1 MKFLIAFLSMFLFVA
16 CQTNLDNKNN
26 SVSPVIVND
35 NVTILKSTKEFSNP
49 ALIYG
54 SSFGNYFQI
63 LYKQAKFNQMLNFTS
78 GISRKRFG
86 DKAILK
92 AYKLMDFGYAMKLSN
107 IQKKS
112 DSLYLLNY
120 EIQELATN
128 KILRMTTIIE
138 SDTIK
143 LIVNDTIP
151 EKLFF

>member
-1 MKFLIAFLSMFLFVA
+1 MKCLISILCVVLFVA
-16 CQTNLDNKNN
+16 CHSNIDSKDNSGSINVANDSITNLQ
-26 SVSPVIVND
+26 PRR
-35 NVTILKSTKEFSNP
+35 EFSNP

-54 SSFGNYFQI
+54 SSFGNYFQV
-63 LYKQAKFNQMLNFTS
+63 LYKQGKFNEMVQFTS
-78 GISRKRFG
+78 KTSRNRFG

-92 AYKLMDFGYAMKLSN
+92 AFKLMDFGYLMKLSN

-120 EIQELATN
+120 EIQEMATN